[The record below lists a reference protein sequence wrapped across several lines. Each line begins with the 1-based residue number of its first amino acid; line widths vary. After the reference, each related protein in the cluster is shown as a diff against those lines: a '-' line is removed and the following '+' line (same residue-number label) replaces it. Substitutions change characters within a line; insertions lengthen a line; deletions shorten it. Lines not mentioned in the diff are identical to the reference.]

1 MIKLCKK
8 SLIDNLLCIKYI
20 FLDEEESFC
29 RWNEIQDY
37 DASRHAPE
45 RSKYMEMPPLMKLV
59 VARNLKAKNQNI
71 NDDDFLLPA
80 YKTYDND
87 VRLTDT
93 VESCKISQYLA
104 PEFKKQIEDFDI
116 NSIPKE
122 SWNRDRIRSLV
133 GHRIYPGYSENTSRY
148 GYEELQRREHAE
160 KETSTSI
167 NGD

>member
-1 MIKLCKK
+1 MRQNKLCEK
-8 SLIDNLLCIKYI
+8 SLIDNLLRIKYI

-45 RSKYMEMPPLMKLV
+45 RAKYMEMPPLMKLV
-59 VARNLKAKNQNI
+59 VARNLKAKKQNI
-71 NDDDFLLPA
+71 NDDNFLLPA

-104 PEFKKQIEDFDI
+104 PEFKKQIE
-116 NSIPKE
+116 E
-122 SWNRDRIRSLV
+122 
-133 GHRIYPGYSENTSRY
+133 HRIKTIYF
-148 GYEELQRREHAE
+148 
-160 KETSTSI
+160 
-167 NGD
+167 